1 MPESP
6 TRSHILDVAEALF
19 AEQGLDG
26 VSLRRVNSTA
36 GLNPA
41 AVHYHFGSKQK
52 LLEAILVRRMSSLME
67 RRAQLLARIEA
78 GDWPADIAH
87 LARALVDP
95 LAELLVEAPREGRR
109 YLRLLAQIYASGLD
123 TVRGLIQTEF
133 AGGMARWFELVCQ
146 ANPGVPRA
154 QMALRTELLG
164 QCVVQSLAQAP
175 DSDARSSVQAVL
187 DIATGALGAP
197 VGTPDHQG
205 DQT

>member
-1 MPESP
+1 VPEST
-6 TRSHILDVAEALF
+6 TRNHILDVAEALF

-52 LLEAILVRRMSSLME
+52 LLEAILVRRMAGLME
-67 RRAQLLARIEA
+67 RRALLLARIEA
-78 GDWPADIAH
+78 GDWPADLAH

-95 LAELLVEAPREGRR
+95 LAELLVEAPREGRL
-109 YLRLLAQIYASGLD
+109 YLRLLAQIYLSGVD

-133 AGGMARWFELVCQ
+133 AAGMARWFELVCQ
-146 ANPGVPRA
+146 ANPDVPRA

-164 QCVVQSLAQAP
+164 QCVVQGLAQVP
-175 DSDARSSVQAVL
+175 DGDPRSSVRAVL
-187 DIATGALGAP
+187 ELATGGLGAP
-197 VGTPDHQG
+197 VASHDYQG
-205 DQT
+205 DHA